1 MEHSKLY
8 YSESLLSSYFDSGD
22 SLPQDTA
29 MKNSSSAQQGEAHSS
44 HLPSFHLEPPTLT
57 LTSIPSPA
65 SPLLGVNSSRSSIHS
80 AASSYNS
87 LYSSLQLSD
96 DADLQSIQLPHS
108 THKTSKSLKLDR
120 LRHLFKGGPQELAE
134 DDENAMFMKYV
145 YSKLENEYF
154 AVHAGSVLNV
164 LWPEVAEIFLF
175 GDTITALFPSNMQL
189 LSFLLN
195 SSYELGEERFSN
207 LALFH
212 NEDVHD
218 LFALLK
224 SLLPHLNSFNS
235 VLDLYAESGSN
246 IQLPRLFEL
255 FSRYANSAEGL
266 CLPLAISMF
275 GNWLL
280 DYNRDT
286 AVESNYENSLILNYF
301 RKAARTALVLRRLVP
316 WFESAVSKFS
326 SQDQISLNRYLKRDT
341 ENALS
346 LALYS
351 LGQYHQFMHQYTV
364 AVSLWEINCHLTL
377 DLESGNLAILGLTDG
392 FGFGNR
398 IKERNKLGKRSKTN
412 KFNAKRRI
420 AHLYRIL
427 MKRPD
432 FHEYGASWA
441 TKDKYD

>member
-1 MEHSKLY
+1 
-8 YSESLLSSYFDSGD
+8 
-22 SLPQDTA
+22 
-29 MKNSSSAQQGEAHSS
+29 
-44 HLPSFHLEPPTLT
+44 
-57 LTSIPSPA
+57 
-65 SPLLGVNSSRSSIHS
+65 
-80 AASSYNS
+80 
-87 LYSSLQLSD
+87 
-96 DADLQSIQLPHS
+96 
-108 THKTSKSLKLDR
+108 
-120 LRHLFKGGPQELAE
+120 
-134 DDENAMFMKYV
+134 
-145 YSKLENEYF
+145 
-154 AVHAGSVLNV
+154 
-164 LWPEVAEIFLF
+164 
-175 GDTITALFPSNMQL
+175 
-189 LSFLLN
+189 
-195 SSYELGEERFSN
+195 
-207 LALFH
+207 
-212 NEDVHD
+212 
-218 LFALLK
+218 
-224 SLLPHLNSFNS
+224 
-235 VLDLYAESGSN
+235 
-246 IQLPRLFEL
+246 
-255 FSRYANSAEGL
+255 
-266 CLPLAISMF
+266 MF

-316 WFESAVSKFS
+316 WFESAVSKFP

-412 KFNAKRRI
+412 KFNTKRRI